1 MYIFFLIINYF
12 KGGIKIFLKN
22 VISLFKY
29 LEKVKLFNSVF
40 KWNKEDFF
48 EFGDKVIKG
57 VIEYI
62 KIKFV
67 VDLVEVEII
76 FLFGSLF

>member
-1 MYIFFLIINYF
+1 MYIFFLMINYF

>member
-1 MYIFFLIINYF
+1 MINYF
-12 KGGIKIFLKN
+12 KGSIKIFLKN

-29 LEKVKLFNSVF
+29 LEKVKLFNSIF